1 MPSPKRWLQPASDG
15 GQNGGAGNGAAESLG
30 ERSVLEEVIPGAEEH
45 LEEAL
50 VAESP
55 NVGMNPNVDMV
66 SNTEAEG
73 RAVSVSPKP
82 GEKRNWDATGG
93 IDREMEVTVLRVL
106 HKHGYQ
112 PSSSTSG
119 RMVDQE
125 SQTDLIG
132 EVLQAARRPLNK
144 IKRDPSSSSQGGG
157 SGHEQKG
164 ADSFEAAP
172 AAEYAMGE
180 EEILQ
185 MEAERL
191 RQLSEEEDEMRQVS
205 ERDGFRKDEH
215 LIKACDGTTWEWHL
229 HEDGRQYYYCL
240 DTQESKWT
248 LPVVGEKMKS
258 DEVVGSPSGNELEME
273 AALDSSSSTPKT
285 ESTRAFQGSVNSL
298 GEKDFPLLSGI
309 AVLGLVVTPR
319 PRVLLMRRRF
329 LETEQ
334 TSLELNIWFGKEWEH
349 FLRVWQRWNRWVQ
362 KKRFPMWRSELCR
375 LQKSEWWMWY
385 LSFRNVVLEIWKTE
399 GKGRVLRLR
408 RSLRL
413 VPRFL
418 PFKGKKKLLE

>member
-1 MPSPKRWLQPASDG
+1 MPSPKRWLQPSSDG

-30 ERSVLEEVIPGAEEH
+30 ERAVLEEVMPGAEEH

-50 VAESP
+50 VAEDS

-66 SNTEAEG
+66 SNAEAEG

-82 GEKRNWDATGG
+82 GEKRSWDATGG

-112 PSSSTSG
+112 PSTSTSG
-119 RMVDQE
+119 RMVDQG
-125 SQTDLIG
+125 SQTNLSG

-144 IKRDPSSSSQGGG
+144 IKGDPSASSLGGG
-157 SGHEQKG
+157 SGYEQKG

-172 AAEYAMGE
+172 TAEYAMGE

-191 RQLSEEEDEMRQVS
+191 RQLSEEEDEMHQVS

-215 LIKACDGTTWEWHL
+215 LIKACDGTTWEWHF

-248 LPVVGEKMKS
+248 LPDVGEKVKS
-258 DEVVGSPSGNELEME
+258 DNVVGSPSVLHR
-273 AALDSSSSTPKT
+273 LH
-285 ESTRAFQGSVNSL
+285 RH
-298 GEKDFPLLSGI
+298 LS
-309 AVLGLVVTPR
+309 
-319 PRVLLMRRRF
+319 
-329 LETEQ
+329 
-334 TSLELNIWFGKEWEH
+334 
-349 FLRVWQRWNRWVQ
+349 
-362 KKRFPMWRSELCR
+362 
-375 LQKSEWWMWY
+375 
-385 LSFRNVVLEIWKTE
+385 
-399 GKGRVLRLR
+399 LR
-408 RSLRL
+408 RHSR
-413 VPRFL
+413 VV
-418 PFKGKKKLLE
+418 

>member
-1 MPSPKRWLQPASDG
+1 MPSPKRWLQPSSDG

-30 ERSVLEEVIPGAEEH
+30 ERAVLEEVMPGAEKH

-50 VAESP
+50 VAEDP
-55 NVGMNPNVDMV
+55 NVGMNPNVDMA
-66 SNTEAEG
+66 SNAEAEG

-106 HKHGYQ
+106 QKHGYQ
-112 PSSSTSG
+112 PSTSTSG
-119 RMVDQE
+119 RMVDQG

-144 IKRDPSSSSQGGG
+144 IKGDPSASSLGGG
-157 SGHEQKG
+157 SGYEQKG

-172 AAEYAMGE
+172 TAEYAMGE

-215 LIKACDGTTWEWHL
+215 LIKACDGTTWEWHF

-273 AALDSSSSTPKT
+273 AALGSSSSTPT
-285 ESTRAFQGSVNSL
+285 PESTRAFQGSVNSV
-298 GEKDFPLLSGI
+298 GEKDFSSTIRDSGLRAGGDAPTSGSPDEEGIPGNRADIAGAQHLDREEMEALSEGVA
-309 AVLGLVVTPR
+309 AVESVGPEEKMPNVEIGTVSAAEERVVDVVPVVQEGGPGDSEDGGKKLCVT
-319 PRVLLMRRRF
+319 
-329 LETEQ
+329 TEEV
-334 TSLELNIWFGKEWEH
+334 SSFGAK
-349 FLRVWQRWNRWVQ
+349 NPAVQ
-362 KKRFPMWRSELCR
+362 
-375 LQKSEWWMWY
+375 
-385 LSFRNVVLEIWKTE
+385 
-399 GKGRVLRLR
+399 
-408 RSLRL
+408 
-413 VPRFL
+413 
-418 PFKGKKKLLE
+418 GKKKLLE